1 MNLTVLYP
9 EISILILAL
18 AVIVLDLL
26 IPAKETRRC
35 IGYIAVSVIS
45 IVFFSLF
52 YQYNNFYG
60 GAEYFYAG
68 LFSLDNYAVF
78 FKQLFLLGTALTIAF
93 SLDYMEN
100 LSHSGEFIAMI
111 LFATLGMMVLSSAN
125 DFITMF
131 VGMELMAI
139 SFYALTGF
147 NFSSKKSSEAGIK
160 YLIIGSIST
169 AVLLYG
175 ISLIYATA
183 GSMEFIIIAKDL
195 GVLSTLGITGI
206 IMVIV
211 AIFFKMSVIPFHM
224 WTPDVYEGAPAP
236 VTALLSISSKAAAI
250 AIFLRIF
257 TVAFFDITAYL
268 VPIIEVFSIICMVC
282 GNIMAIKQRDI
293 KRMLAYS
300 AISQMGYI
308 LVGLC
313 ADNTWGIKGILF
325 YLVIYAFSNIG
336 AFAVITVIE
345 KRHKVADY
353 TTLSGLSKS
362 SPFAAMVMTISLLSM
377 AGIPPT
383 GGFVG
388 KLYLFMPTLEAG
400 HTVFVLIA
408 FVMSMVS
415 VYYYLNVVKV
425 MYLGDNPYSIKASA
439 LNGAVAFLSIIA
451 TLVLGIYPQYLAI
464 LTDLV
469 ALNM

>member
-1 MNLTVLYP
+1 MNLNVLYP

-18 AVIVLDLL
+18 AMIVLDLL
-26 IPAKETRRC
+26 LPAKETRRC
-35 IGYIAVSVIS
+35 IGYIAISVIAV
-45 IVFFSLF
+45 VFFSLF
-52 YQYNNFYG
+52 YQYNNFDG
-60 GAEYFYAG
+60 EAAYFYEG

-78 FKQLFLLGTALTIAF
+78 FKQLFLLGTGLTIAF
-93 SLDYMEN
+93 SLNYMEN
-100 LSHSGEFIAMI
+100 LSHSGEFTAMI

-131 VGMELMAI
+131 VGLELMAI

-160 YLIIGSIST
+160 YLIIGSAST
-169 AVLLYG
+169 AVFLYG
-175 ISLIYATA
+175 ISLVYATA
-183 GSMEFIIIAKDL
+183 GSMEFVLIAKYL
-195 GVLSTLGITGI
+195 GNLPVIAIAGIVLL
-206 IMVIV
+206 MV

-224 WTPDVYEGAPAP
+224 WAPDVYEGAPAP
-236 VTALLSISSKAAAI
+236 ITALLSMSSKAAVI
-250 AIFLRIF
+250 AVFLRIF
-257 TVAFFDITAYL
+257 TVAFSDITAYL
-268 VPIIEVFSIICMVC
+268 VPVIEIFSIICMVC

-293 KRMLAYS
+293 KRMLAYA

-308 LVGLC
+308 LVGFC
-313 ADNTWGIKGILF
+313 ADNSWGIKGILF

-336 AFAVITVIE
+336 AFTILTIVE
-345 KRHKVADY
+345 KQHTAANY

-362 SPFAAMVMTISLLSM
+362 SPFAAMIMTISLLSM

-383 GGFVG
+383 AGFVG
-388 KLYLFMPTLEAG
+388 KLYLFMPALEAG
-400 HTVFVLIA
+400 HFVLVLIA
-408 FVMSMVS
+408 FIMSMVS

-425 MYLGDNPYSIKASA
+425 MYLGDNPHSIKTSVSTSTVAA
-439 LNGAVAFLSIIA
+439 LSVIA
-451 TLVLGIYPQYLAI
+451 TLVLGVYPQYLAI